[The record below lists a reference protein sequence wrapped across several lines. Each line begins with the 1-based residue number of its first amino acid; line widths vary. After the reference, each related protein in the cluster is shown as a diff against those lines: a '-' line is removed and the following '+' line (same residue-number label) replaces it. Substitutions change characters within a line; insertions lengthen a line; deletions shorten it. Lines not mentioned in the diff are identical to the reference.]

1 MGAVS
6 AVDVRHAC
14 FPGLLLGPQ
23 HLQPHLT
30 GSEYFPGG
38 LGEFAVA
45 QNGFLQFE
53 IGPSGPVRLQWARYF
68 DAADQ
73 AGQSRLWGGIHVEAD
88 DFTGRTRG
96 HEIGIAAFDKAVTYF
111 DGTAVP

>member
-1 MGAVS
+1 M
-6 AVDVRHAC
+6 
-14 FPGLLLGPQ
+14 
-23 HLQPHLT
+23 T

-38 LGEFAVA
+38 LSEFAVH
-45 QNGFLQFE
+45 QNAFLQFE
-53 IGPSGPVRLQWARYF
+53 IGPSQDVRLQWARYF

-96 HEIGIAAFDKAVTYF
+96 HDIGIAAFNKAVTYF
-111 DGTAVP
+111 DGSAAP